1 MLVSPEN
8 IAKVG
13 SKLEL
18 AQPVITVGWTSRGRT
33 RVEKRR
39 RKPSKE
45 LKLQEIK

>member
-33 RVEKRR
+33 RVAKGEENQVKSSNC
-39 RKPSKE
+39 RK
-45 LKLQEIK
+45 